1 MILQT
6 LKKIYPNKSETAL
19 KELEQDIR
27 KHINGEIGTAELVN
41 FASKLVMGHTDDS
54 GSNSIKKDDSKS
66 RQIGEESSFLHELE
80 FNESCTEKTTEFPK
94 KD

>member
-27 KHINGEIGTAELVN
+27 KHINGELGVSELVD
-41 FASKLVMGHTDDS
+41 FASNLVMAQTTEEELII
-54 GSNSIKKDDSKS
+54 NKKGDSKPS
-66 RQIGEESSFLHELE
+66 QLVDESSFFCKE
-80 FNESCTEKTTEFPK
+80 
-94 KD
+94 